1 MSEDLL
7 LELKAAAPIVADL
20 EGLEKQEPVL
30 EQLWRLFLDQ
40 VGAAVEGMKGSSL
53 AFENVWRRAV
63 LDVAGGRTAEVQTA
77 RPALLAALEK
87 RLDRLRRT
95 HAFAGRLR
103 RSHGAEAAPD
113 PDVLLPEIAA
123 LERLKSRVFDRWQTE
138 VDLERLA
145 IEDYPLSQVQL
156 RQVSG
161 DARTPS
167 RVVRGRG
174 GTVVA
179 REGDPRVR
187 LAAGSD
193 RPRGSA

>member
-20 EGLEKQEPVL
+20 EGLEKQGPVL

-53 AFENVWRRAV
+53 AFENVGRRAV

-103 RSHGAEAAPD
+103 RARAEALPD

-156 RQVSG
+156 RQVAATHG
-161 DARTPS
+161 PPPEWY
-167 RVVRGRG
+167 
-174 GTVVA
+174 
-179 REGDPRVR
+179 EGEEEP
-187 LAAGSD
+187 LLQE
-193 RPRGSA
+193 